1 MNTNNIAMSYGY
13 MGRTTLDV
21 ITALATTFFIIL
33 SIILVSNPS
42 GALAEKS
49 DTRRT
54 DDVRALMQA
63 VLTLQAQDPNN
74 FYAFQQAVAGAGTP
88 PRIMLGGGADCAG
101 DWGSQCSDAILADHC
116 VDTAA
121 YLGPHLSNIPYDA
134 SSPLFSERQTGY
146 YLTLSLSSLEV
157 GACNPSGHDPIFL
170 SRPLP

>member
-1 MNTNNIAMSYGY
+1 MNTNNMSYGY
-13 MGRTTLDV
+13 LGRTTLDV

-33 SIILVSNPS
+33 TVILVSNPS

-49 DTRRT
+49 DSRRT

-63 VLTLQAQDPNN
+63 VLTLQAQDPTN

-88 PRIMLGGGADCAG
+88 PRIMLGGAGDCSG
-101 DWGSQCSDAILADHC
+101 DWGTQCGDAILADHC

-121 YLGPHLSNIPYDA
+121 YLGPYLSKIPYDA

-146 YLTLSLSSLEV
+146 YLTLSLSSIEV
-157 GACNPSGHDPIFL
+157 GACSPSGLDPIFL

>member
-1 MNTNNIAMSYGY
+1 

-33 SIILVSNPS
+33 TIILVSNPS

-54 DDVRALMQA
+54 DDVRALTQA
-63 VLTLQAQDPNN
+63 ILTLQIQDPTN

-88 PRIMLGGGADCAG
+88 PRIMLGGGSDCSG
-101 DWGSQCSDAILADHC
+101 NWGSQCGDAILADHC
-116 VDTAA
+116 VDTNA
-121 YLGPHLSNIPYDA
+121 YLGSFLSKIPYDA

-146 YLTLSLSSLEV
+146 YLTLSNSSLEV
-157 GACNPSGHDPIFL
+157 GACNPSSSDPIFL

>member
-1 MNTNNIAMSYGY
+1 MSYGY

-21 ITALATTFFIIL
+21 VTALATAFFIVL
-33 SIILVSNPS
+33 TVILVSNPA
-42 GALAEKS
+42 GALAQKS

-63 VLTLQAQDPNN
+63 VLTLQAQDPTN
-74 FYAFQQAVAGAGTP
+74 FYAFQQAVAGSGVP
-88 PRIMLGGGADCAG
+88 PRVMLGGGGNCSG
-101 DWGSQCSDAILADHC
+101 DWGSQCSDAILADNC

-121 YLGPHLSNIPYDA
+121 YLGPHLSHLPYDA

-146 YLTLSLSSLEV
+146 YLTLSLSSVEV
-157 GACNPSGHDPIFL
+157 GACNPSSSNPIFL